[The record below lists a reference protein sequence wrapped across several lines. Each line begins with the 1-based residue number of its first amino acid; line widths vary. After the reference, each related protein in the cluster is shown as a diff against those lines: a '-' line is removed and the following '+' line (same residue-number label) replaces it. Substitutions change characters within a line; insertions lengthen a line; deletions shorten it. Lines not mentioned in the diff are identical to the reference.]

1 MKVISVA
8 LIALALLSMAAPVY
22 AFDAQSFYRQ
32 LDRDAN

>member
-32 LDRDAN
+32 LDRVAN